1 MKKIFLMT
9 VILFNFSFCFTE
21 RPTGYQLDDSG
32 SAFWFSFINNV
43 DALGGTTY
51 NNLGLDFSISKKI
64 EMSLDLGKE
73 LGTKLIGSSQT
84 LQFRWWIGSDLSI
97 SWGKDFGNSSTDSNF
112 LGVKFLRGD
121 SWLAFTKDS
130 ENEDNST
137 FSLGKLW
144 SRKGKLNVGVSYH
157 FSSDDIDKGNFQL
170 MFGKTI

>member
-1 MKKIFLMT
+1 M
-9 VILFNFSFCFTE
+9 
-21 RPTGYQLDDSG
+21 
-32 SAFWFSFINNV
+32 
-43 DALGGTTY
+43 
-51 NNLGLDFSISKKI
+51 
-64 EMSLDLGKE
+64 
-73 LGTKLIGSSQT
+73 IGSSQT

-144 SRKGKLNVGVSYH
+144 SRKGKLNMGVSYH
-157 FSSDDIDKGNFQL
+157 FSSDDIDKGNLQL
-170 MFGKTI
+170 IFGKTI